1 MSKKKNKFRSLLQ
14 YEASRNFKA
23 ISLNVLIT
31 MIITIIF
38 YYINCLRVFDRYNSS
53 SIFKDFVYDMAIRP
67 LGMDSEKTYIFF
79 LEILLIIIFSI
90 FIWAREFYSENKT
103 IYRSLSLPIKKC
115 NLILSKSLVVLLFF
129 GMFLLGQFL
138 SIIIN
143 WFMLK
148 IKLGSNFNIE
158 LNVLTEALFNNV
170 SYGFISMDIVNL
182 TVMIIVIFLISLIGA
197 LAVFLKQSFGIKG
210 IVYWAI
216 YVMIT
221 ICIFFYIPV
230 LKLHL
235 FAIEF
240 LLLYTIGLL
249 IYIGITFMFNNYL
262 INKKI
267 NV

>member
-1 MSKKKNKFRSLLQ
+1 MSKKKNKFLSLLQ
-14 YEASRNFKA
+14 YEASRNFKVIA
-23 ISLNVLIT
+23 LNVLIT
-31 MIITIIF
+31 MVITIAL
-38 YYINCLRVFDRYNSS
+38 YYIESLAVVGSYENNVLLQGV
-53 SIFKDFVYDMAIRP
+53 IYDMAIRP
-67 LGMDSEKTYIFF
+67 LGMNRGKTYIFF

-143 WFMLK
+143 WLMLK

-158 LNVLTEALFNNV
+158 LNVLTEALFNNI
-170 SYGFISMDIVNL
+170 SYGFISMDMVNL
-182 TVMIIVIFLISLIGA
+182 TVMIIFIFLISLIGA

-210 IVYWAI
+210 IVYWII
-216 YVMIT
+216 YVIIT
-221 ICIFFYIPV
+221 IFIFFYVPV
-230 LKLHL
+230 TKLHL

-249 IYIGITFMFNNYL
+249 IYIGITFMLNNYL

>member
-1 MSKKKNKFRSLLQ
+1 MSKKKNKFLSLLQ
-14 YEASRNFKA
+14 YEASRNFKVIA
-23 ISLNVLIT
+23 LNVLIT
-31 MIITIIF
+31 MVITIAL
-38 YYINCLRVFDRYNSS
+38 YYIESLAVVGSYENNVLFQGV
-53 SIFKDFVYDMAIRP
+53 IYDMAIRP
-67 LGMDSEKTYIFF
+67 LGMNRGKTYIFF

-143 WFMLK
+143 WLMLK

-158 LNVLTEALFNNV
+158 LNVLTEALFNNI
-170 SYGFISMDIVNL
+170 SYGFISMDMVNL
-182 TVMIIVIFLISLIGA
+182 TVMIIFIFLISLIGA

-210 IVYWAI
+210 IVYWII
-216 YVMIT
+216 YVIIT
-221 ICIFFYIPV
+221 IFIFFYVPV
-230 LKLHL
+230 TKLHL

-249 IYIGITFMFNNYL
+249 IYIGITFMLNNYL

>member
-1 MSKKKNKFRSLLQ
+1 MSNKKNKFLSLLQ
-14 YEASRNFKA
+14 YEASRNFKV

-31 MIITIIF
+31 MLITITV

-53 SIFKDFVYDMAIRP
+53 NIFEDLVYDMAIRP
-67 LGMDSEKTYIFF
+67 LGMDREKTYIFF
-79 LEILLIIIFSI
+79 LEMVLIIIFSI
-90 FIWAREFYSENKT
+90 FIWAREFYSENKI
-103 IYRSLSLPIKKC
+103 IYRSLSLPIKKY

-143 WFMLK
+143 WIMLK
-148 IKLGSNFNIE
+148 IKLGSNFYIE
-158 LNVLTEALFNNV
+158 LNVLTEALVNNV
-170 SYGFISMDIVNL
+170 SYGFVSMDMTNL
-182 TVMIIVIFLISLIGA
+182 TVMIIFIFLISLIGA

-210 IVYWAI
+210 ILYWII
-216 YVMIT
+216 YVIIT
-221 ICIFFYIPV
+221 IFIFFYVPV
-230 LKLHL
+230 MKLHL

-249 IYIGITFMFNNYL
+249 IYIGITFMLNNYL